1 MKGKNGY
8 IIRRGTADGL
18 KAFKTACK
26 KNGVTVGI
34 GLVVAVNW
42 AILKF
47 NSSRDPVC
55 YVDVNLRGRLG
66 GTDLD
71 KEWKIDFHRH
81 FKFEMSHFELI

>member
-8 IIRRGTADGL
+8 IIRKGSADGL
-18 KAFKTACK
+18 KTFKTACK
-26 KNGVTVGI
+26 TNGVTVGI
-34 GLVVAVNW
+34 GLIAAVNW

-71 KEWKIDFHRH
+71 KERKIDFHRH
-81 FKFEMSHFELI
+81 LKMSNFELK

>member
-8 IIRRGTADGL
+8 IIRKGTALGL

-26 KNGVTVGI
+26 TNGVTVGI
-34 GLVVAVNW
+34 GPDAAVNW

-66 GTDLD
+66 GTYLD
-71 KEWKIDFHRH
+71 KEWKIEFHRH
-81 FKFEMSHFELI
+81 FKFETSNFELI

>member
-8 IIRRGTADGL
+8 IIRKGTADRL

-26 KNGVTVGI
+26 NNGVTVGI
-34 GLVVAVNW
+34 GLVAAVNW